1 MSRTRRDHAMDS
13 GDRFAPDA
21 LELFRRLAQAP
32 ESFGF
37 FQVLRRVESTHRDQ
51 PRLGTT
57 HRSAQEPVR
66 LAQEPSLLFAP
77 STLAALEAAV
87 GSRPPRLVSRFLGLF
102 GPNGPLPLRIWATT
116 SRARSDKR
124 STSLSSMRSAGTPCA
139 LARSQIAKLP

>member
-1 MSRTRRDHAMDS
+1 MDS

-37 FQVLRRVESTHRDQ
+37 FQVLRRVESTYRDQ

-66 LAQEPSLLFAP
+66 LAQEPSLAGWARTSGARRHVSPCDSRSRLVKAG
-77 STLAALEAAV
+77 EAAAS
-87 GSRPPRLVSRFLGLF
+87 G
-102 GPNGPLPLRIWATT
+102 
-116 SRARSDKR
+116 
-124 STSLSSMRSAGTPCA
+124 
-139 LARSQIAKLP
+139 